1 MFCIFECQQRPC
13 DWYAH
18 AVRSFFKLGTFYTV
32 SLILRCTLAG
42 TNQSSGGYYQRMH
55 QYFLENLGAHSTRSH
70 KAVQHRWMAIQKAV
84 NRFSGFFSTVQRLD
98 ESGKTEENQVNVLT
112 M

>member
-1 MFCIFECQQRPC
+1 
-13 DWYAH
+13 
-18 AVRSFFKLGTFYTV
+18 
-32 SLILRCTLAG
+32 
-42 TNQSSGGYYQRMH
+42 MH
-55 QYFLENLGAHSTRSH
+55 QYFLENLGATSTRSH